1 MPCDPLPR
9 LVHIRTAAY
18 PRTRCAA
25 CDRRL
30 NRADES
36 CDGEFPISTPVCM
49 VLIRARVC
57 ARCLCDPALKHP
69 AGVGHLALAIV
80 RRLAEW
86 YATPLARSA
95 LRADANHNHGAEPGR
110 RKRRLRRTAA
120 EEETAKQA
128 GA

>member
-9 LVHIRTAAY
+9 LVHIRTAEY

-36 CDGEFPISTPVCM
+36 GDGQFPIATPVCM

-57 ARCLCDPALKHP
+57 AQCLSDPALKHP
-69 AGVGHLALAIV
+69 AGVGRLALAIV

-95 LRADANHNHGAEPGR
+95 LRADAS
-110 RKRRLRRTAA
+110 
-120 EEETAKQA
+120 
-128 GA
+128 